1 MKLHRLK
8 FRAVE
13 RGLSVIA
20 VIGVLLMSSMPVYAA
35 TTPKK
40 STTSSSSTSSSGT
53 ASSTT
58 KTSVNNISDGVTTS
72 YNAAT
77 TVEDGMLVR
86 LTSKSSNTVVPL
98 SQADDVAMLGVVV
111 PPNNATIVLTP
122 SSVSQQQ
129 VLVATSG
136 HYDVLVSNQ
145 NGPINV
151 GDYITISA
159 IDGVGM
165 KADTTED
172 EVLGKAAGTFSG
184 VTDVIGTINVKGQAG
199 TSSQVAI
206 GRIPVDLSIARNPL
220 SSRQADYVPTFL
232 SKVATTL
239 ANKPVSAARIYLSL
253 AILIITGIV
262 TGNMLYSGVKHGMVA
277 IGRNPLSKKSI
288 IKSLV
293 ETVIAGLIIFIVGIL
308 AVYLLLKI

>member
-1 MKLHRLK
+1 MKLYLTGLRTL
-8 FRAVE
+8 E
-13 RGLSVIA
+13 RGLTVI
-20 VIGVLLMSSMPVYAA
+20 VLIGIFLSYAQVYAA
-35 TTPKK
+35 ASTPKK
-40 STTSSSSTSSSGT
+40 TSTSSTSTSSSK
-53 ASSTT
+53 TT
-58 KTSVNNISDGVTTS
+58 KTSVDNISDGVTTS

-86 LTSKSSNTVVPL
+86 LTAKSSNTVVPL
-98 SQADDVAMLGVVV
+98 TQENDQSMLGVVV

-122 SSVSQQQ
+122 STVSQQQ

-159 IDGVGM
+159 IAGVGM

-172 EVLGKAAGTFSG
+172 EVLGKAAQTFSG
-184 VTDVIGTINVKGQAG
+184 VTDIIGTIDIKGTAG
-199 TSSQVAI
+199 TTSQVAI

-232 SKVATTL
+232 SKVSSTIA
-239 ANKPVSAARIYLSL
+239 AKPVSAARIYLSL
-253 AILIITGIV
+253 AILVITGIV
-262 TGNMLYSGVKHGMVA
+262 TGNMLYSGVKHGMIA

-308 AVYLLLKI
+308 AVYLLLKL